1 MNIITQSAT
10 DCSDLTRDCATPTL
24 NYSPQRKRPVTSS
37 NPASTARVHFEI
49 GQSGALDCRQKRVS
63 SLEQRVRAKTA
74 GLLSKSL
81 EWEIAHAK
89 SQLPYTK
96 AYCEERKSLLSPGK
110 SDKDSSSSSSE
121 AETTIGKEDGPCAW
135 LFLGSKNDWTVKPH
149 YYTPSLACY
158 QTFGEPQKPTRW
170 SISSASDT
178 EECNVEWDNTDGHV
192 IVRGFGP
199 LPANSDPPSPK
210 RRTNRQSQ
218 PLTDLQSREG
228 EVELH
233 QIKRETA
240 AAEKMAALQAHQLRK
255 TQAQKLRLRRELQRE
270 MRKQIIDKSR
280 QTDTVKLTCSHLANH
295 NAQVLAN
302 AGDMDDAIASSS
314 DEDDDVVTVIDHK
327 SKTKAEERLAVYRAT
342 AVQA

>member
-1 MNIITQSAT
+1 MDHTIDWTVPPL
-10 DCSDLTRDCATPTL
+10 D
-24 NYSPQRKRPVTSS
+24 YSPQRKRPSTSS
-37 NPASTARVHFEI
+37 NPTARVHFEI
-49 GQSGALDCRQKRVS
+49 EQSRALDCRKKRLS

-81 EWEIAHAK
+81 ESEIAHAN

-96 AYCEERKSLLSPGK
+96 AYCESRNLLSSGN
-110 SDKDSSSSSSE
+110 SDRDSSSSNSLE
-121 AETTIGKEDGPCAW
+121 AVIAIAKEDGPFSW
-135 LFLGSKNDWTVKPH
+135 LLLSSKNDWAVKPH

-178 EECNVEWDNTDGHV
+178 EECDVEWDNTDGHV

-210 RRTNRQSQ
+210 RRNSRQSQ
-218 PLTDLQSREG
+218 PLMDLQSRED
-228 EVELH
+228 EAELH
-233 QIKRETA
+233 QSQRETA
-240 AAEKMAALQAHQLRK
+240 AAAIEKMAALQAHQLRK
-255 TQAQKLRLRRELQRE
+255 REAQKLRSRRELQRE
-270 MRKQIIDKSR
+270 MRKQVIDKSR

-295 NAQVLAN
+295 NAQVSAKT
-302 AGDMDDAIASSS
+302 GDMDEAIASSS
-314 DEDDDVVTVIDHK
+314 DEDDDAITVIDYK
-327 SKTKAEERLAVYRAT
+327 ETSKTEAEARLAMYRAT